1 MSTPEG
7 KVKRKV
13 TELLKKYSDLYYEMP
28 VPGGYGKSGL
38 DYIGCYKGKFF
49 SVETKA
55 PGKKPTDRQQ
65 LTISAITRAG
75 GAVFV
80 IDGDTTE
87 LKDWLD
93 HQ

>member
-13 TELLKKYSDLYYEMP
+13 TELLKKYPGLYYEMP

-38 DYIGCYKGKFF
+38 DYIGCYKGRFF

-55 PGKKPTDRQQ
+55 PGKHPTDRQQ
-65 LTISAITRAG
+65 QTIAAITRAG

-80 IDGDTTE
+80 IDGDTTQ
-87 LKDWLD
+87 LKEWLD

>member
-13 TELLKKYSDLYYEMP
+13 TELLKKYSGLYYEMP

-38 DYIGCYKGKFF
+38 DYFGCYKGKFF

-55 PGKKPTDRQQ
+55 PGKKPTERQQ
-65 LTISAITRAG
+65 LTMSAITRAG

-80 IDGDTTE
+80 IDGDTAE
-87 LKDWLD
+87 LKEWLD

>member
-7 KVKRKV
+7 KVKGKV
-13 TELLKKYSDLYYEMP
+13 TELLKKYPGLYYEMP

-38 DYIGCYKGKFF
+38 DYFGCYKGKFF

-65 LTISAITRAG
+65 LTIAAITRAG

-80 IDGDTTE
+80 IDGDLSK
-87 LKDWLD
+87 LKEWLD

>member
-1 MSTPEG
+1 M
-7 KVKRKV
+7 
-13 TELLKKYSDLYYEMP
+13 YYEMP

-38 DYIGCYKGKFF
+38 DYFGCYKGKFF

-55 PGKKPTDRQQ
+55 PGKKPTERQQ
-65 LTISAITRAG
+65 LTIAAITRAG

-80 IDGDTTE
+80 IDGDTTQ
-87 LKDWLD
+87 LKEWLD

>member
-13 TELLKKYSDLYYEMP
+13 TELLKKYSGLYYEMP

-38 DYIGCYKGKFF
+38 DYMGCYKGKFF

-65 LTISAITRAG
+65 QTISAITHAG

-80 IDGDTTE
+80 IDGDTTQ
-87 LKDWLD
+87 LKEWLD